1 MHGHPAAPSLPAAA
15 RSPLAAPQQQLWVVE
30 RSHPGLGEYNE
41 ARALRV
47 HGPLDVGALRRAIT
61 AVVDRHEALRTTV
74 RTTDG
79 RPEQVIAPPGTIN
92 VEVEC
97 VAAGGDDPEGATRST
112 VRAFAERPYDLH
124 AGPLARWLVV
134 RLSEREYVFA
144 VGVHHIICDGFAMN
158 VVLDEITQLL
168 AGGSG
173 GPVPGLPEPPAQ
185 YREFAQWQHDRE
197 ADGYLDAQLRY
208 WVDALADAPTVLS
221 LTGPRLRPPSRAG
234 AGGQVRYAL
243 PVTAMASARN
253 VANLVGGTPFSVLF
267 AAFAALVHRY
277 TGRTDFILGTGAP
290 GRPEPRFDNTV
301 GFFTS
306 VLPVRVRPAGQD
318 RFQDFAASAA
328 EAVFDGFD
336 HQCAPFPRLVEVLD
350 PDRDPSVS
358 PLIQVVFAMWD
369 AGQARRALGAGTAT
383 PFPITRTR
391 ARFDL
396 AIEVVHCDGQLELV
410 AEYDTALLD
419 HGAVTAMVR
428 HYDRILQQVT
438 TAPDVTLVDLAMLDN
453 ELDAGLLHSRKVRDE
468 ADNVLPAGVIGRL
481 AGTDLRAYHTVD
493 GGHVVVGRAGH
504 RVFCGPFE
512 VQLEDI
518 EATLRAD
525 PRVLDA
531 AVTADGDVA
540 VTADTG
546 APTPLTAYVA
556 VRSNRPDV
564 SLRDIAARLPR
575 YARPAMVAVAEVPR
589 DEHGDLNVARLA
601 ATGLPSALARLPDG
615 LLTRVCDTWA
625 AALGAARVEPDDD
638 FFALGGH
645 SMIAAQLAQQLSR
658 ELGVKVPVKAIFEYP
673 TPAELTTVLHERHPE
688 TLAPSQPATGPAD
701 PGQIVTEAP
710 LSTAQLEIWINE
722 QLAADAADF
731 MTGVTFRIRGP
742 LDSGS
747 MCRALHD
754 LADRHPAW
762 RASVHRSGDL
772 PVLRFAEHSHLDI
785 EVVDLTQT
793 RSPAEEAGALV
804 RERMNRRFDLT
815 RPPLIRVLLSRL
827 AACDWLLLLAQHH
840 LITDGGSMRV
850 LCRDLAACYAA
861 RARGDQPD
869 LRPPATNPATYAAW
883 EAAWLGGPEA
893 ATVADYWR
901 QQLTGAE
908 PLRLATGRRAG
919 RRTGSVI
926 RTVDTTVR
934 APLDALAARQRST
947 GFMVVTAAF
956 AAVLADWSGQRDLLI
971 GTTADNRDLPGAED
985 VLGCFVNPV
994 ALRIDVGG
1002 DPAFEALLARLRTT
1016 ALTAYEHQRLP
1027 FSHVVR
1033 SNGGW
1038 TDPARMPLFQVT
1050 SDWVDYSQLELAIPG
1065 CDVEAAPVAMDASR
1079 YELSL
1084 YTARSGDRWE
1094 LTLEYARDLWTAEE
1108 IAARLDQLCDVLAA
1122 AADDSTVRLSTLV
1135 NTTPSTTSPLPIRRA
1150 R

>member
-15 RSPLAAPQQQLWVVE
+15 RSPLAAPQQQLWLVE

-74 RTTDG
+74 CTTDG

-92 VEVEC
+92 VEVEYI
-97 VAAGGDDPEGATRST
+97 AASGDDPESATRSA
-112 VRAFAERPYDLH
+112 VRAFVERPYNLH

-134 RLSEREYVFA
+134 RLSDREHVFA

-158 VVLDEITQLL
+158 VVLDEITHLL
-168 AGGSG
+168 AGNSD
-173 GPVPGLPEPPAQ
+173 GPVPRLPEPSAQ
-185 YREFAQWQHDRE
+185 YREFAQWQHDRA

-221 LTGPRLRPPSRAG
+221 ITGSRLRPPSRVG
-234 AGGQVRYAL
+234 AGGQVRYSL
-243 PVTAMASARN
+243 PATTMASARN
-253 VANLVGGTPFSVLF
+253 VADLVGGTPFTVLF
-267 AAFAALVHRY
+267 AAFAALVHCY

-290 GRPEPRFDNTV
+290 GRPEPRFDNAV

-318 RFQDFAASAA
+318 RFQDFAASVA
-328 EAVFDGFD
+328 EGVFDGFD

-369 AGQARRALGAGTAT
+369 AGQARRALGPATAT
-383 PFPITRTR
+383 PFPIARTR

-396 AIEVVHCDGQLELV
+396 AIEVVHGDGQLELV
-410 AEYDTALLD
+410 VEYDTALLD

-428 HYDRILQQVT
+428 HYDRMLQQVIA
-438 TAPDVTLVDLAMLDN
+438 APDVRLVDLVLLD
-453 ELDAGLLHSRKVRDE
+453 DE
-468 ADNVLPAGVIGRL
+468 R
-481 AGTDLRAYHTVD
+481 
-493 GGHVVVGRAGH
+493 HVVAGRAGR

-518 EATLRAD
+518 EAILRAD

-531 AVTADGDVA
+531 AVTADRDGA

-546 APTPLTAYVA
+546 APNRLTAYVA
-556 VRSNRPDV
+556 VRSSSPDV
-564 SLRDIAARLPR
+564 SLRDLAAQLPR

-589 DEHGDLNVARLA
+589 DEHGDLNAARLA
-601 ATGLPSALARLPDG
+601 ATGLPSALGRLPDG
-615 LLTRVCDTWA
+615 LLTRVCDAWA

-673 TPAELTTVLHERHPE
+673 TPGELTTVLHERHRE
-688 TLAPSQPATGPAD
+688 ALAPPQPATGPAG
-701 PGQIVTEAP
+701 PGQTVTEAP

-731 MTGVTFRIRGP
+731 MTGVMFRIRGP

-772 PVLRFAEHSHLDI
+772 PVLRFAEHGRLDI
-785 EVVDLTQT
+785 EVADLTQA
-793 RSPAEEAGALV
+793 RCPAEEAGTLV

-827 AACDWLLLLAQHH
+827 AASDWLLLLAQHH
-840 LITDGGSMRV
+840 LVTDGVSMRV

-869 LRPPATNPATYAAW
+869 LPPLATNPATYAAW
-883 EAAWLGGPEA
+883 EAAWLSGPEA

-901 QQLTGAE
+901 HQLAGAE

-919 RRTGSVI
+919 RNTGSVI
-926 RTVDTTVR
+926 RTVDTIVR
-934 APLDALAARQRST
+934 DRLDALAARHRST
-947 GFMVVTAAF
+947 GFMVATAAF

-971 GTTADNRDLPGAED
+971 GTTADNRDLPCAQD

-994 ALRIDVGG
+994 ALRIDAGG

-1016 ALTAYEHQRLP
+1016 VLTAYEHQRLP

-1065 CDVEAAPVAMDASR
+1065 CDVEGAPVAMDASR

-1094 LTLEYARDLWTAEE
+1094 LTLEYARDLWGAEE

-1122 AADDSTVRLSTLV
+1122 AADDPTVRLSTLV
-1135 NTTPSTTSPLPIRRA
+1135 NTTRSTTSPSPIRRA